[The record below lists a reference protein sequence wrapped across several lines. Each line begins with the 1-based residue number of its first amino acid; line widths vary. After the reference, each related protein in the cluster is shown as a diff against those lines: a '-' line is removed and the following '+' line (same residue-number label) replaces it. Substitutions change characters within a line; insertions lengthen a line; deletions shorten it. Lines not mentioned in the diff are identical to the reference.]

1 MKPFTKEPF
10 LLIDAD
16 VFAYKAAAG
25 AEKIIT
31 FDDGWCFPACH
42 VAEAEAAFMSL
53 FLPVLEYFDVA
64 IEDCALCFSTDR
76 NGGFRRQVLPS
87 YKANRD
93 NKPRP
98 VALKALREHLMT
110 TLPEKSVYIRPGLE
124 ADDCLGILST
134 QKSYK
139 PHRQKIIVSV
149 DKDMKTIPGW
159 FFNFNKPDDGVVFT
173 MEEEADRWF
182 FMQTLMGDSTDGYSG
197 CPGVGKVKA
206 EKILEAAHTPQEMWE
221 AVVAAYEKAG
231 LSEAEAITQ
240 ARVARI
246 LRASDYD
253 FKNKSVK
260 LWSPNYG
267 EKL

>member
-1 MKPFTKEPF
+1 MRELRPF

-31 FDDGWCFPACH
+31 FDDGWCFPACN
-42 VAEAEAAFMSL
+42 VYDAESAFMTL
-53 FLPVLEYFDVA
+53 LLPVLEYFDVGL
-64 IEDCALCFSTDR
+64 EDCALCFSTDH
-76 NGGFRRQVLPS
+76 NGGFRRQVLPT

-93 NKPRP
+93 GKPRP
-98 VALKALREHLMT
+98 VALKALREHLISS
-110 TLPEKSVYIRPGLE
+110 LPQESVYIRPGLE

-134 QKSYK
+134 QLGYKSG
-139 PHRQKIIVSV
+139 RQKIIVSV
-149 DKDMKTIPGW
+149 DKDMKTIPGY
-159 FFNFNKPDDGVVFT
+159 FFNFGHPEDGVKFT
-173 MEEEADRWF
+173 LDEEADRWF

-206 EKILEAAHTPQEMWE
+206 EKLLEDVYTPKEMWE
-221 AVVAAYEKAG
+221 RVVSAYEKAG

-253 FKNKSVK
+253 FVNKSVK
-260 LWSPNYG
+260 LWSPNYAD
-267 EKL
+267 